1 MAPLDVSPE
10 SPADLLKGRHLRLKE
25 RMTVCVSPIPLG
37 APRLMGRD
45 VKGRFV
51 GLFHGAGKRRA
62 PPLRSAALVST
73 AQAGRILGH

>member
-25 RMTVCVSPIPLG
+25 RATVCFPHPLG